1 MDAFAG
7 VNCRMSD
14 VEIREQ
20 IGKSVS
26 PAPIGVDDSSKS
38 PSSMA
43 KPAVLRE
50 DGDAA
55 PNCRYNALDD
65 VRITAR
71 DPLSVSPR

>member
-7 VNCRMSD
+7 VNCRTSD

-20 IGKSVS
+20 IGKSAS
-26 PAPIGVDDSSKS
+26 PAPMGVDDLSKS
-38 PSSMA
+38 PFSMA

-65 VRITAR
+65 VRIIAG
-71 DPLSVSPR
+71 DPLYVSPR